1 MAKRRKRRSSRKK
14 KRDDY
19 PGWVWLSFGLT
30 IGLSVAL
37 AVYVKDRT
45 PTNAADRQSSLDDN
59 GEFAAQQPTT
69 EEPATTMVEDAPKK
83 RFDFYDML
91 PAFEIIVPD
100 AGPAINED
108 VEPKAIEEPGVYML
122 QAGSFSTHED
132 ADRRRA
138 ELAFHGIESRVQR
151 ARVNDR
157 EYYRV
162 YVGPIEDLDELNM
175 LRSRLRAAKIDVLRI
190 RLGD

>member
-45 PTNAADRQSSLDDN
+45 PTNAAGRRSSLDDN
-59 GEFAAQQPTT
+59 GEFVVQQPAA
-69 EEPATTMVEDAPKK
+69 EEPATTIVEDAPKK

-100 AGPAINED
+100 TGPDINED

-132 ADRRRA
+132 ADR
-138 ELAFHGIESRVQR
+138 
-151 ARVNDR
+151 
-157 EYYRV
+157 
-162 YVGPIEDLDELNM
+162 
-175 LRSRLRAAKIDVLRI
+175 
-190 RLGD
+190 

>member
-45 PTNAADRQSSLDDN
+45 PTNAAGRRSSLDDN
-59 GEFAAQQPTT
+59 GEFVVQQPAA
-69 EEPATTMVEDAPKK
+69 EEPATTIVEDAPKK

-100 AGPAINED
+100 TGPYINED

-151 ARVNDR
+151 ARVNNRD
-157 EYYRV
+157 YYRV

-175 LRSRLRAAKIDVLRI
+175 LRARLRAAKIDVLRI